1 MIFNPSWGFLIME
14 RLHRKT
20 VLSAFLA
27 SAILL
32 AFSIG
37 LADYKQAVAYYARGQ
52 YEKAIQEL
60 KPDLD
65 QNPDW
70 EFGHRLLGLCYLNL
84 KNNALAISSLTQ
96 AARLKSKEFSTYYG
110 LGQAY
115 FNMLKYD
122 ECIQSLTQ
130 GEQFAKPADE
140 YKLHHLRGA
149 AFFRQGRFNETVNE
163 ITEAL
168 RSGNGDWADYSQL
181 GIAYHNLKH
190 YDEAIQALQK
200 SAALNPGQSATSE
213 YLGKAFLAKGAQ
225 ALEGK
230 QYAQALD
237 LLRKARDFNSKDGY
251 VYYNMAEAL
260 LFQKN
265 YPEAEKTLNQALE
278 LLPKNADVLVRL
290 GLVYEKQKKWDSALN
305 AYQKALEIAPA
316 AGIKDAIARV
326 NEEKKH

>member
-1 MIFNPSWGFLIME
+1 MKRSYGTSFAVALIAS
-14 RLHRKT
+14 
-20 VLSAFLA
+20 VLVLAA
-27 SAILL
+27 SA
-32 AFSIG
+32 A
-37 LADYKQAVAYYARGQ
+37 LADYKQAVAYYARGEYQ
-52 YEKAIQEL
+52 KAIQEL

-70 EFGHRLLGLCYLNL
+70 EFGHRLVGLCYLNL
-84 KNNALAISSLTQ
+84 KNNALAISSLTRAVQ
-96 AARLKSKEFSTYYG
+96 LKSREFPTYYG

-122 ECIQSLTQ
+122 DCIQALTQ

-140 YKLHHLRGA
+140 YKMHHLRGA
-149 AFFRQGRFNETVNE
+149 AFFRQNRYNETVNE

-168 RSGNGDWADYSQL
+168 RHGNGDWTDYSQL
-181 GIAYHNLKH
+181 GIAYHSLKR

-200 SAALNPGQSATSE
+200 SAALNPGQSTTSE
-213 YLGKAFLAKGAQ
+213 FLGKAFLAKGAH

-237 LLRKARDFNSKDGY
+237 FLRKAKDFNPRDGY
-251 VYYNMAEAL
+251 VFYNMGEAL

-265 YPEAEKTLNQALE
+265 YAEAEKSLNQALE

-290 GLVYEKQKKWDSALN
+290 GLIYEKQKKWDPALN
-305 AYQKALEIAPA
+305 AYQKALEITPAP
-316 AGIKDAIARV
+316 GIKDAIARV
-326 NEEKKH
+326 TEEKKH